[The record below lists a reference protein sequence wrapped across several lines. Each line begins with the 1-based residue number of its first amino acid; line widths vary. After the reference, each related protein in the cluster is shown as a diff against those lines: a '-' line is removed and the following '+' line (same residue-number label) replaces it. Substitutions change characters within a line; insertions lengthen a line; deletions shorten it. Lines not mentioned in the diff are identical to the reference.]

1 MPFLPDR
8 VFTRP
13 LLGRGAYIWATLR
26 LGIALVS
33 WLMSGL
39 TEPFSLAVTGRAAA
53 WIAAVA
59 AILGVLEL
67 RRRNEH
73 LLLANLGF
81 GARTLTA
88 LAAAPAVLGEIAL
101 AAWHTSDAARG

>member
-8 VFTRP
+8 VFTQP
-13 LLGRGAYIWATLR
+13 LLGRGAWIWATLR
-26 LGIALVS
+26 LGIALGA

-39 TEPFSLAVTGRAAA
+39 SEPFSLAVTGGAAA
-53 WIAAVA
+53 WIAMVA
-59 AILGVLEL
+59 TVLGVVEL

-81 GARTLTA
+81 GPRA
-88 LAAAPAVLGEIAL
+88 LAALAAVPAVLGEIAL
-101 AAWHTSDAARG
+101 AAWLTGDVARG